1 MVDQEQRWWFPLTV
15 GLLLI
20 AWGLNVWAPVAM
32 LRPMWGGAS
41 QLVQM
46 DDGSEAPPPPAPPS
60 LWLPLVAMGLATIT
74 VAISV
79 WQMYDERK
87 LGGRWLWAAAASI
100 GSISASW
107 FAFKSLQRAA
117 ERFEELYGLLPM

>member
-32 LRPMWGGAS
+32 LKPMWGGTS

-46 DDGSEAPPPPAPPS
+46 DDGTEAPAPPAPPS
-60 LWLPLVAMGLATIT
+60 LWLPLAAMGLAAIA
-74 VAISV
+74 VAVSL

-87 LGGRWLWAAAASI
+87 LGGRWLWAAAAGI
-100 GSISASW
+100 GSLSASW

-117 ERFEELYGLLPM
+117 ERFDELYSLLPM